1 MSLTYDDASNSLTI
15 SSSGKDQEEIED
27 IVGAMFS
34 GNTETGITATYQ
46 DSDGTIDLTVSGA
59 AVTSI
64 ADTDGDTK
72 IQVEESSDEDI
83 IRFDV
88 GGSEKATLNSSGVLD
103 VDGGITIDN
112 ITIDGT
118 TMTLSS
124 SDLTIDVAGAIV

>member
-1 MSLTYDDASNSLTI
+1 
-15 SSSGKDQEEIED
+15 
-27 IVGAMFS
+27 MFS
-34 GNTETGITATYQ
+34 SNTETGITATYQ

-88 GGSEKATLNSSGVLD
+88 GGSEKATLNGSGVLD
-103 VDGGITIDN
+103 VDGGITVDN

-118 TMTLSS
+118 EIDGSG
-124 SDLTIDVAGAIV
+124 DLTIDCAADIALDADGGNIEMKDDGLHFYSISRSR